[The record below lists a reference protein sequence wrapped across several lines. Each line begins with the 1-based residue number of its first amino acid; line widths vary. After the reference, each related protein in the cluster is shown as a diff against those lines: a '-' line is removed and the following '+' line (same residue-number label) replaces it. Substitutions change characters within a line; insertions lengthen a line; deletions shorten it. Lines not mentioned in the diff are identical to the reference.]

1 VVFVFAAAYMTT
13 AVAYLIAVEVLIVI
27 DVILGAGRLTTGRV
41 WAVVSVLGI
50 IVIIDVAVEVLPS
63 VEPGTRADEDPA
75 GKPLGTVVTV
85 RGTPIGSSF
94 IVAVWAVG
102 SRPNVD
108 ADLSLGFR
116 SCKCEAESSNCDC
129 GENFSSVHFSPLP
142 CLEQS
147 EGARGCQK

>member
-1 VVFVFAAAYMTT
+1 VVFVFAAYMTT
-13 AVAYLIAVEVLIVI
+13 AVAYLIAVEVLIVF
-27 DVILGAGRLTTGRV
+27 DVILRPGGLATGRV
-41 WAVVSVLGI
+41 WAVISVLGM
-50 IVIIDVAVEVLPS
+50 IVVIDVAIEV
-63 VEPGTRADEDPA
+63 VGAVKPGTRADEDPA
-75 GKPLGTVVTV
+75 GKPFGTVVTV

-108 ADLSLGFR
+108 AYLSLGFR
-116 SCKCEAESSNCDC
+116 SCKCEAESSNCGC